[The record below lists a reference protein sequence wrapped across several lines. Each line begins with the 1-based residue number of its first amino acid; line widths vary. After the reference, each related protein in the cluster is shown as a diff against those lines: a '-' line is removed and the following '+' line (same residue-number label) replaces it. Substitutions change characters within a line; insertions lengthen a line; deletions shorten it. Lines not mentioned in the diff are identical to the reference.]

1 MPTRG
6 WAFPYLKQKSGL
18 GIAPIHRCVWES
30 DFFFLDLLDRA
41 FFSGSTPAPKKT
53 YLFSV
58 CGYDDVVSR
67 EHVIQRSKPYHP
79 VWAAVVG
86 EGVLKTGEGL
96 IDQKELVWG
105 IHHGC

>member
-1 MPTRG
+1 MR
-6 WAFPYLKQKSGL
+6 L
-18 GIAPIHRCVWES
+18 GIGLL
-30 DFFFLDLLDRA
+30 FLNLLDRA
-41 FFSGSTPAPKKT
+41 FFLARRPRQKNPIF
-53 YLFSV
+53 FSV

-67 EHVIQRSKPYHP
+67 EHVRSKPYHP